1 MKTMKMWRVRFS
13 CFVLVTVMTV
23 VSAGVSAA
31 DTESDKK
38 NAVARVNG
46 DFITREDYQRQFNI
60 AQQQLLR
67 QGVPL
72 DDAGLKRLR
81 NEVLENLIDN
91 ELLFEESER
100 RGYAADEKE
109 IKSQFDEVQAQFPT
123 EQEFRAALEDMN
135 YTAGTFKDV
144 VERRMT
150 LEKLIENDIAPGIT
164 VSDEESRLYYEDNP
178 EYFVKPKQVRA
189 SHILILVEDQN
200 NEQQKQVALEKI
212 KLVQQKLRNGGDFAV
227 LAIEYSEGPSSAQ
240 GGDLGFFQS
249 GQMVPPFEQAAFSM
263 KVGEVS
269 DIVETRFGYHL
280 IKVTDIRAEVS
291 IPYEHAKNSIDQY
304 LTQNLIMNE
313 IEALMTVLK
322 DEAVIERY
330 PENM

>member
-1 MKTMKMWRVRFS
+1 MKMWRVSFS
-13 CFVLVTVMTV
+13 CLVLVTVIAV
-23 VSAGVSAA
+23 VSAGVYAA

-46 DFITREDYQRQFNI
+46 GFITREDYQRQFNI

-91 ELLFEESER
+91 ELLFEESKR
-100 RGYAADEKE
+100 RGYAADERE
-109 IKSQFDEVQAQFPT
+109 INSQFDEVQAQFPT
-123 EQEFRAALEDMN
+123 EQEFRAALEEMN
-135 YTAGTFKDV
+135 YTAVTFKYA
-144 VERRMT
+144 VERSIT

-178 EYFVKPKQVRA
+178 EYFVQPKQVRA
-189 SHILILVEDQN
+189 SHILIMVEDQN
-200 NEQQKQVALEKI
+200 NEQQKQEALEKI
-212 KLVQQKLRNGGDFAV
+212 KLVQQKLRDGGDFAA
-227 LAIEYSEGPSSAQ
+227 LAIEHSEGPSSAQ

-249 GQMVPPFEQAAFSM
+249 GQMVPPFEEAAFSM
-263 KVGEVS
+263 QVGEVS

-280 IKVTDIRAEVS
+280 IEVTDIRAEVS
-291 IPYEHAKNSIDQY
+291 IAYEHVKNSIDKF
-304 LTQNLIMNE
+304 LPQNLILNE
-313 IEALMTVLK
+313 IEALVTVLK
-322 DEAVIERY
+322 DEAELERY

>member
-1 MKTMKMWRVRFS
+1 MRTGKIWRVRFR
-13 CFVLVTVMTV
+13 CLVFISLITA

-46 DFITREDYQRQFNI
+46 DFITREAYQRQFNF
-60 AQQQLLR
+60 AQQQLLS

-72 DDAGLKRLR
+72 DDASLKRLR

-91 ELLFEESER
+91 ELLFEEGNR
-100 RGYAADEKE
+100 RGYAADEGE
-109 IKSQFDEVQAQFPT
+109 INSQFDEVQAQFPT
-123 EQEFRAALEDMN
+123 EQEFQAALKEMN
-135 YTAGTFKDV
+135 YTAATFKYA
-144 VERRMT
+144 VERRIT

-164 VSDEESRLYYEDNP
+164 VSDEESHLYYEDNP
-178 EYFVKPKQVRA
+178 EYFVQPKQVRA
-189 SHILILVEDQN
+189 SHILIMVEDQN
-200 NEQQKQVALEKI
+200 NEQQKQEALEKI
-212 KLVQQKLRNGGDFAV
+212 KLVQQKLREGGDFAA
-227 LAIEYSEGPSSAQ
+227 LAMEYSGGPSSAQ

-249 GQMVPPFEQAAFSM
+249 GQMVPPFEEAAFSM

-269 DIVETRFGYHL
+269 DVVETRFGYHL
-280 IKVTDIRAEVS
+280 IKVTDIQAEVS
-291 IPYEHAKNSIDQY
+291 IPYEHAKNSIVQY

-313 IEALMTVLK
+313 IEVLVTVLK
-322 DEAVIERY
+322 DEAEIERY

>member
-1 MKTMKMWRVRFS
+1 MKMWRVRFN
-13 CFVLVTVMTV
+13 CLVLISVITA

-31 DTESDKK
+31 DNESDRE

-60 AQQQLLR
+60 AQGQLLR

-72 DDAGLKRLR
+72 DDAGLRRLR

-91 ELLFEESER
+91 ELLFEESKR
-100 RGYAADEKE
+100 RGYAADERE
-109 IKSQFDEVQAQFPT
+109 INSQFDEVQAQFTT
-123 EQEFRAALEDMN
+123 EQEFRAALEKMN
-135 YTAGTFKDV
+135 YTAVAFKDA
-144 VERRMT
+144 VERRIT
-150 LEKLIENDIAPGIT
+150 LEKLIESDIAPDIT

-178 EYFVKPKQVRA
+178 EYFVQPKQVSA
-189 SHILILVEDQN
+189 SHILIMVEDQN
-200 NEQQKQVALEKI
+200 NEQQKQEALEKI
-212 KLVQQKLRNGGDFAV
+212 KLVQQKLRDGEDFAA
-227 LAIEYSEGPSSAQ
+227 LAIECSEGPSSAQ

-249 GQMVPPFEQAAFSM
+249 GQMVPPFEEAAFSM

-291 IPYEHAKNSIDQY
+291 IPYEHAKNSIDKY

-313 IEALMTVLK
+313 IEALLTVLK
-322 DEAVIERY
+322 DEAELERY

>member
-1 MKTMKMWRVRFS
+1 MKMWRVRFN
-13 CFVLVTVMTV
+13 CLVLISVITA

-31 DTESDKK
+31 DNESDRE

-60 AQQQLLR
+60 AQGQLLR
-67 QGVPL
+67 QGVPI

-91 ELLFEESER
+91 ELLFEESKR
-100 RGYAADEKE
+100 RGYAADERE
-109 IKSQFDEVQAQFPT
+109 INSQFDEVQAQFTT
-123 EQEFRAALEDMN
+123 EQEFRAALEEMN
-135 YTAGTFKDV
+135 YTAVAFKDA
-144 VERRMT
+144 VERRIT
-150 LEKLIENDIAPGIT
+150 LEKLIESDIAPDIT

-178 EYFVKPKQVRA
+178 EYFVQPKQVSA
-189 SHILILVEDQN
+189 SHILIMVEDQN
-200 NEQQKQVALEKI
+200 NEQQKQEALLKI
-212 KLVQQKLRNGGDFAV
+212 KLVQQKLRDGGDFAA

-249 GQMVPPFEQAAFSM
+249 GQMVPPFEEAAFSM

-291 IPYEHAKNSIDQY
+291 IPYEHAKNSIDKY

-313 IEALMTVLK
+313 IEALLTVLK
-322 DEAVIERY
+322 DEAELERY